1 VAGELHVG
9 DAPPWFV
16 MAVQDL
22 LKMRRY
28 KVDGTAFK
36 REPYRYNTCSKNWS
50 LTRPSRSAC

>member
-1 VAGELHVG
+1 
-9 DAPPWFV
+9 

-22 LKMRRY
+22 LKMRSD

>member
-22 LKMRRY
+22 RKMRSD

-36 REPYRYNTCSKNWS
+36 RES
-50 LTRPSRSAC
+50 